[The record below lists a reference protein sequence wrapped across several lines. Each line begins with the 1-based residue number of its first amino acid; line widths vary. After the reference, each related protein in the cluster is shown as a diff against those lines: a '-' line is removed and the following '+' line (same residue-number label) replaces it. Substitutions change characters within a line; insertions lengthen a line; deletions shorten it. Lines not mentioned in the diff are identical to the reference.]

1 MIKSNGGS
9 GSVKNVL
16 FDDFLVTGGSAY
28 ALDVNQYW
36 SSMSTLDG
44 DGVALSNITF
54 KVRREPSPKSLSLH
68 SLRML
73 VELGRHS
80 C

>member
-44 DGVALSNITF
+44 DGVSLSNITF
-54 KVRREPSPKSLSLH
+54 KVRRDPSRRLSSLH
-68 SLRML
+68 SPLTL
-73 VELGRHS
+73 IELGRHS

>member
-9 GSVKNVL
+9 GSVKNVI

-36 SSMSTLDG
+36 ASISPLDG
-44 DGVALSNITF
+44 DGVQLSNITF
-54 KVRREPSPKSLSLH
+54 KVRCAPCEVL
-68 SLRML
+68 
-73 VELGRHS
+73 
-80 C
+80 